1 MSEIP
6 PLPPGSRPPGPKP
19 LIGLPACIWAEGEHP
34 FHKVGDK
41 YVRAVAL
48 AAAGTPVMIPSLET
62 LIDMPDL
69 LSRLDGIVMTGS
81 PSNVHPDLYGQLATE
96 EHEPYDPARDATTL
110 PLIATALSDGVPLF
124 AICRG
129 FQELNVALGGS
140 LHAAVHDIPGR
151 LSHRSPKDPDPDVN
165 YGPRHGV
172 TLTEGGLLHG
182 LAGSREVMVNSL
194 HRQAIDNLAPGLT
207 VEAVAEDGTIE
218 AVRVEAATAFA
229 LGVQWHPEYK
239 VLNDPFSVAIFRA
252 FGQAARERMLERS
265 RWLTAPQA
273 AK

>member
-1 MSEIP
+1 
-6 PLPPGSRPPGPKP
+6 
-19 LIGLPACIWAEGEHP
+19 
-34 FHKVGDK
+34 
-41 YVRAVAL
+41 
-48 AAAGTPVMIPSLET
+48 
-62 LIDMPDL
+62 
-69 LSRLDGIVMTGS
+69 
-81 PSNVHPDLYGQLATE
+81 
-96 EHEPYDPARDATTL
+96 
-110 PLIATALSDGVPLF
+110 
-124 AICRG
+124 
-129 FQELNVALGGS
+129 
-140 LHAAVHDIPGR
+140 VHDIPGR
-151 LSHRSPKDPDPDVN
+151 LSHRSPKDPDLDVN